1 MDEEK
6 GDTVLMPLMGLLL
19 LLGVAAA
26 GAGIVIV
33 VLLLKNPPLPPSAFC
48 AVLVLV
54 FSSSAAAVYC
64 YGWFSVTM
72 GGPFPEWCEAT
83 NASGAQLASMKQEYW
98 PLRSACVY
106 SDGPTVEYVPMS
118 VNVLVCV
125 LACLA
130 VILTGAA
137 AFLRRRARQSPG
149 RTAVHVA

>member
-6 GDTVLMPLMGLLL
+6 GDTVPVPLMGLLL
-19 LLGVAAA
+19 LLSVATA

-33 VLLLKNPPLPPSAFC
+33 VLLLKNPPLPLSGIC

-72 GGPFPEWCEAT
+72 GGPFPELCEDT
-83 NASGAQLASMKQEYW
+83 IASGAQLVGMKQEYW

-118 VNVLVCV
+118 INVLVCV
-125 LACLA
+125 LASLA
-130 VILTGAA
+130 VVLTGAA
-137 AFLRRRARQSPG
+137 AFLRRRARRSPG
-149 RTAVHVA
+149 RTVVHVA